1 MAVVEPIARLLAG
14 SRDTLIVAGRDLLL
28 FARTPEM
35 LVFAVLQP
43 ALIVVMFR
51 YVFGGAVSV
60 PGATYADYL
69 LPGIFAQTV
78 LFGAVG
84 TGVGIADDLSRGV
97 VDRLRALPIAR
108 AAILGGRAVADL
120 ARTAVVVLVMLGLIM
135 AVGFRPAPSVPGLL
149 LTVTV
154 LLAYAFSLSWVFAL
168 VGLYASSAEG
178 AESIG
183 FPLLIP
189 LSFASSAFVPVATM
203 PGWLAA
209 FAGHQPVTA
218 AVDATRAVLLGEPA
232 GDAIRTSLL
241 WSLALLALFAPLA
254 VLRFRRLP

>member
-1 MAVVEPIARLLAG
+1 MMPAPIAHLRGAA
-14 SRDTLIVAGRDLLL
+14 RDTLTVAGRDLLL

-43 ALIVVMFR
+43 ALVVIMFR
-51 YVFGGAVSV
+51 YVFGGAVTV
-60 PGATYADYL
+60 PGGSYADYL

-84 TGVGIADDLSRGV
+84 TGVGLADDLARGV

-120 ARTAVVVLVMLGLIM
+120 VRTTVVVLVMLVLIL
-135 AVGFRPAPSVPGLL
+135 AVGFRPVPSVWGLL

-154 LLAYAFSLSWVFAL
+154 LLAYAFSLSWAFAL
-168 VGLYASSAEG
+168 IGLYASSPEG

-183 FPLLIP
+183 FPVLVP
-189 LSFASSAFVPVATM
+189 LSFASSAFVPVDTM

-232 GDAIRTSLL
+232 GDAVRTSLL
-241 WSLALLALFAPLA
+241 WSLALLSLFAPLA
-254 VLRFRRLP
+254 VRRFRRLP

>member
-1 MAVVEPIARLLAG
+1 MATPIHRLRGAA
-14 SRDTLIVAGRDLLL
+14 RDTLTVAGRDLLL

-43 ALIVVMFR
+43 ALAVIMFR
-51 YVFGGAVSV
+51 YVFGGAVTV
-60 PGATYADYL
+60 PGASYADYL

-84 TGVGIADDLSRGV
+84 TGVGLADDLSRGII
-97 VDRLRALPIAR
+97 DRLRALPIAR
-108 AAILGGRAVADL
+108 SAILGGRAVADL
-120 ARTAVVVLVMLGLIM
+120 VRTAVVVMVMLVLIL
-135 AVGFRPAPSVPGLL
+135 AVGFRPVPSAADLL

-168 VGLYASSAEG
+168 VGLYASSPEG

-183 FPLLIP
+183 FPVLIP
-189 LSFASSAFVPVATM
+189 LSFASSAFVPVDTM

-232 GDAIRTSLL
+232 AEAVRTSLL

>member
-1 MAVVEPIARLLAG
+1 MATSIYRLRGAA
-14 SRDTLIVAGRDLLL
+14 RDTFTVAGRDLLL

-43 ALIVVMFR
+43 ALIVIMFR
-51 YVFGGAVSV
+51 YVFGGAVTV
-60 PGATYADYL
+60 PGASYADYL

-84 TGVGIADDLSRGV
+84 TGVGLADDLSRGV

-108 AAILGGRAVADL
+108 VAILGGRAVADL
-120 ARTAVVVLVMLGLIM
+120 VRTTVVVFVMGVLILV
-135 AVGFRPAPSVPGLL
+135 VGFRPVPSITDLL
-149 LTVTV
+149 LTVIV

-168 VGLYASSAEG
+168 VGLYASSPEG

-183 FPLLIP
+183 FPVLIP

-203 PGWLAA
+203 PDWLAA

-232 GDAIRTSLL
+232 GEAVATSLL
-241 WSLALLALFAPLA
+241 WSLALLAVFAPLA